1 MANFGGAIAFYL
13 ESLLGPS
20 TIKFI
25 SLRTT
30 LLYAIDHFD
39 VSRTV
44 QKMLEMDECELI
56 IKFHDKNQADLMPHM
71 LILAKNCFCPKNF
84 PMSQKFWESVPK
96 LVIPKI

>member
-44 QKMLEMDECELI
+44 QNVGYEWMI
-56 IKFHDKNQADLMPHM
+56 AHNQISWQKLSWFDAPYVDFGKKL
-71 LILAKNCFCPKNF
+71 LL
-84 PMSQKFWESVPK
+84 SQKFPNVQK
-96 LVIPKI
+96 ILGKCPKIGNS